1 MNETERDSQLS
12 ALFDGELAADPAALV
27 TRRLLKDPAV
37 RATWGRYALI
47 GAVLRQEPLLQPAG
61 GRADLADRVR
71 QSLLAEP
78 ALAHV
83 APPPVFAQPRAGSWR
98 RGLTG
103 AALAAS
109 VAAVALLVLRWQMPV
124 AEVPLAAQPSSPSG
138 AVVVANVAP
147 QAASGVL
154 PEPAV
159 SSSVEDVAHSYTTP
173 RQAAPSGA
181 RLAAQLVDY
190 VVAHS
195 DYASPGV
202 RLSSLSAQMSGSM
215 DPAENTVPMTK
226 DEVGARR

>member
-12 ALFDGELAADPAALV
+12 ALFDGELAPDPAALV
-27 TRRLLKDPAV
+27 TRRLLKDPAL
-37 RATWGRYALI
+37 RATWGRSALI

-71 QSLLAEP
+71 LSLLAEP
-78 ALAHV
+78 PLAPV
-83 APPPVFAQPRAGSWR
+83 AQPPVFAQPGAGSWR

-109 VAAVALLVLRWQMPV
+109 VAAVAVLVLRWQAPIAV
-124 AEVPLAAQPSSPSG
+124 APLAAQPSQPG
-138 AVVVANVAP
+138 AVVAANVALP
-147 QAASGVL
+147 QPGSAQ

-159 SSSVEDVAHSYTTP
+159 RTSVQDTAHSYTTP
-173 RQAAPSGA
+173 SLAQSSST
-181 RLAAQLVDY
+181 RLAAPLVNY

-215 DPAENTVPMTK
+215 DPAVNTVEMTK

>member
-27 TRRLLKDPAV
+27 TRRLLKDPAL

-71 QSLLAEP
+71 LSVLAEP
-78 ALAHV
+78 ALAP
-83 APPPVFAQPRAGSWR
+83 AAQPPVFAQPGAGSWR

-109 VAAVALLVLRWQMPV
+109 VAAVAVLALRWQAPV
-124 AEVPLAAQPSSPSG
+124 ALAPMAAQPSQFTT
-138 AVVVANVAP
+138 VVAANSAP
-147 QAASGVL
+147 PQSGSAQ

-159 SSSVEDVAHSYTTP
+159 RTGVQDVAHSYTTP
-173 RQAAPSGA
+173 RQSQASSA
-181 RLAAQLVDY
+181 RLPAPLVNY

-195 DYASPGV
+195 EYASPGA

-215 DPAENTVPMTK
+215 DPDVNTHEMTK
-226 DEVGARR
+226 AEVSARR

>member
-12 ALFDGELAADPAALV
+12 ALFDGELAPDPAALV
-27 TRRLLKDPAV
+27 TRRLLKDPAL

-71 QSLLAEP
+71 LSVLAEP
-78 ALAHV
+78 ALAPV
-83 APPPVFAQPRAGSWR
+83 AQPPVFAQPRAGRWR

-103 AALAAS
+103 AVLAAS
-109 VAAVALLVLRWQMPV
+109 VATVAVLALRWQTPV
-124 AEVPLAAQPSSPSG
+124 ADAPLAAQPAPPG
-138 AVVVANVAP
+138 AVVAANVALP
-147 QAASGVL
+147 QAGNAQ
-154 PEPAV
+154 PEQPV
-159 SSSVEDVAHSYTTP
+159 SSSLQDAAHSYTTP
-173 RQAAPSGA
+173 SQAQAGGG
-181 RLAAQLVDY
+181 RLAAPLVNY

-195 DYASPGV
+195 EYASPGV

-215 DPAENTVPMTK
+215 DPAVNTVEMTK

>member
-12 ALFDGELAADPAALV
+12 ALFDGELEADPAALV
-27 TRRLLKDPAV
+27 TRRLLKDPAL

-78 ALAHV
+78 ALAPV
-83 APPPVFAQPRAGSWR
+83 AQTQVFAPQRASSWR
-98 RGLTG
+98 RALTG
-103 AALAAS
+103 VALAAS
-109 VAAVALLVLRWQMPV
+109 VATVAVLAMRWQTP
-124 AEVPLAAQPSSPSG
+124 AATAPLAAQPSEFSP
-138 AVVVANVAP
+138 VVAANVTPP
-147 QAASGVL
+147 QSSRVQS
-154 PEPAV
+154 EPPV
-159 SSSVEDVAHSYTTP
+159 STSVAGTAHSYTTP
-173 RQAAPSGA
+173 RQAQSGSA
-181 RLAAQLVDY
+181 HLAAPLFNY

-202 RLSSLSAQMSGSM
+202 RLSSLSAQMSGSI

-226 DEVGARR
+226 DEVGARH